1 MAAEI
6 KGLGVG
12 LTAAVG
18 TVHIVAP
25 TQPLPAWGKS
35 TIGADAEM
43 ARLQVSIAAVIAD
56 LDRLAQ
62 GADETTAEIFEAMK
76 MWLEDEGLLEIAQ
89 EHLDEGSDAA
99 GAIGEAFNA
108 FAVMFEGDAA
118 FEERI
123 ADLQD
128 LSRRVQANLAGINV
142 GLDLPATGQLILV
155 GEDFSPADTAQFT
168 PAVVGVVTRA

>member
-1 MAAEI
+1 MAETTVSLQNQSMTTEL

-18 TVHIVAP
+18 TVLVVEP
-25 TQPLPAWGKS
+25 PKPLPSWGKS
-35 TIGADAEM
+35 SIGADAEM
-43 ARLQVSIAAVIAD
+43 ARLQVSIASVIQD
-56 LDRLAQ
+56 LDNLAQ
-62 GADETTAEIFEAMK
+62 GADHTTAEIFEAMK

-89 EHLDEGSDAA
+89 EHLDAGSDAA

-108 FAVMFEGDAA
+108 FAAMFEGDAA

-128 LSRRVQANLAGINV
+128 LSRRVQAHLAGVSV
-142 GLDLPATGQLILV
+142 GLDLSLIHI
-155 GEDFSPADTAQFT
+155 
-168 PAVVGVVTRA
+168 